1 MRIYGREDSEL
12 EKVIPY
18 FFFLEQVHI
27 VADLE
32 EIDKIIKFLLVAKKE
47 QSENAIEKKIIPS
60 HMKDVIELKSPKD
73 ESLDIVV
80 TVF

>member
-1 MRIYGREDSEL
+1 MRIYGREDGEL
-12 EKVIPY
+12 EKIIPY
-18 FFFLEQVHI
+18 FSLEQVHI
-27 VADLE
+27 VADLD

-47 QSENAIEKKIIPS
+47 QCKNAKEKKIIPS
-60 HMKDVIELKSPKD
+60 HMKDVIELKSSKD

>member
-1 MRIYGREDSEL
+1 M
-12 EKVIPY
+12 
-18 FFFLEQVHI
+18 
-27 VADLE
+27 
-32 EIDKIIKFLLVAKKE
+32 AKKE

>member
-18 FFFLEQVHI
+18 FFLEQVHI

-47 QSENAIEKKIIPS
+47 QSENAKEKKIIPS